1 MKKNMMI
8 STIILSA
15 VMGMT
20 SCGMMPTVPPT
31 PENTVVV
38 GNQYVTEGT
47 VFTYTFTRTIS
58 ASKED
63 NRLQEG
69 VGVDMLDLF
78 TGGYANTAEM
88 KFWQEAGRATRDN
101 INAKLDQL
109 YDAGYQGWTYTFT
122 GKCQVDE
129 DGLVLAIT
137 WNPW

>member
-1 MKKNMMI
+1 MI
-8 STIILSA
+8 STAILISA
-15 VMGMT
+15 AMAMT
-20 SCGMMPTVPPT
+20 SCSMMPTVPPT
-31 PENTVVV
+31 PENTVEV

-58 ASKED
+58 SSKED

-78 TGGYANTAEM
+78 TGYYANTAEM

-109 YDAGYQGWTYTFT
+109 YDAGWVGYTYTFT

>member
-1 MKKNMMI
+1 MI
-8 STIILSA
+8 TAMIISA
-15 VMGMT
+15 VMSMT
-20 SCGMMPTVPPT
+20 SCDILGTVPPT

-38 GNQYVTEGT
+38 GNQYMPIGGT
-47 VFTYTFTRTIS
+47 YTYTFTRTIS
-58 ASKED
+58 SSKED

-78 TGGYANTAEM
+78 TGYYTNTAEM

-109 YDAGYQGWTYTFT
+109 YDAGWVGYNYTFT

-137 WNPW
+137 WNPF